1 MSAGTAPAAT
11 LRRAMGLRTAVSTS
25 TGLAF
30 AALQYLAAAG
40 LVAYVA
46 GDSAWISILVGR
58 TAGPAG
64 LGASSAS

>member
-1 MSAGTAPAAT
+1 MSSDRPPPAG

-40 LVAYVA
+40 LVLLNYRE
-46 GDSAWISILVGR
+46 L
-58 TAGPAG
+58 
-64 LGASSAS
+64 